1 MPIRVAVLL
10 SGTGRSLEN
19 LLCRCGDGRLDARVV
34 RVIASKECLGAE
46 KARAAGVPT
55 AVMTGTIAAAALEAD
70 VAAHGAELV
79 VLAGYL
85 KLLPIPESL
94 RGRVVN
100 IHPSLLPAFGGPG
113 MHGHKVHEAVLARGC
128 KVSGCTVHFCD
139 DRYDTGPII
148 VQRTCAVLESESPET
163 LAARVFEQECEAL
176 PEAIGLIGAGR
187 VTIDGLRTRI
197 APAAPA
203 APAPPT
209 PPTPLRHGRLDERG
223 A

>member
-10 SGTGRSLEN
+10 SGSGRSLEN
-19 LLCRCGDGRLDARVV
+19 LLCRRGDGRLDARVV

-55 AVMTGTIAAAALEAD
+55 AVMPGTITAAALEAD
-70 VAAHGAELV
+70 VAACGAELV

-85 KLLPIPESL
+85 KLLPIPASL

-113 MHGHKVHEAVLARGC
+113 MHGQKVHEAVLARGC
-128 KVSGCTVHFCD
+128 KLSGCTVHFCD

-148 VQRTCAVLESESPET
+148 VQRACAVADGDTPES
-163 LAARVFEQECEAL
+163 LAARVFEQECVAL

-187 VTIDGLRTRI
+187 VKIDGLRTRI
-197 APAAPA
+197 AGVFS
-203 APAPPT
+203 PPLAT
-209 PPTPLRHGRLDERG
+209 PPPPPARD